1 MKMNANLLKNGNV
14 IRHQNKIY
22 QIIGTNIIKPGKGG
36 AYIQVEMRDLITNLK
51 TNERWRTSDDVEKL
65 ITEEVKCVYLFSNN
79 NKVTLMNNESYEQF
93 EIDDELIKKKL
104 ILLED
109 GMHLTVEKVDGE
121 IISIRFPKSIEVEIE
136 YADGV
141 VKGQTASSSFKNA
154 TTNKGL
160 KILVPPHIKQG
171 DKVLIN
177 SENFEYLEKSK
188 N

>member
-1 MKMNANLLKNGNV
+1 MKMNANLLKSGNV

-36 AYIQVEMRDLITNLK
+36 AYIQVEMRDLMTNLK

-65 ITEEVKCVYLFSNN
+65 TTEEVKCVYLFSGN
-79 NKVTLMNNESYEQF
+79 NKVTLMNHESYEQF
-93 EIDDELIKKKL
+93 EIDDELIKEKL

-109 GMHLTVEKVDGE
+109 GMQLTVEKVDGE
-121 IISIRFPKSIEVEIE
+121 IINIKFPKSIEVEIE

-154 TTNKGL
+154 ITNKGL
-160 KILVPPHIKQG
+160 KILVPPHIKKG
-171 DKVLIN
+171 DKVLIK